1 MHCIDQKWQF
11 ILLQNIFYFIN
22 AGYLSFV
29 FYKRIL
35 ETIPS
40 ECITISTNILSSIT
54 VFNIKNIKKGYLSS
68 KSSAY

>member
-11 ILLQNIFYFIN
+11 ILLQKIFYFLN

-35 ETIPS
+35 ETMHHYFHKHI
-40 ECITISTNILSSIT
+40 EQHNC
-54 VFNIKNIKKGYLSS
+54 FQHQKY
-68 KSSAY
+68 